1 MRPENLNNVLIIH
14 KMSVPSANV
23 LLRAAQVSIDEDKPI
38 YLDYYRDSLE
48 KKCCIGVQGTT
59 KYLVKTTDEYT
70 STIQTVFKCETCYVV
85 MTENSLYIV
94 DAGIAIKR
102 VLEPKEDAPK

>member
-1 MRPENLNNVLIIH
+1 
-14 KMSVPSANV
+14 MSVPSANV

-38 YLDYYRDSLE
+38 YLDYYRDSVE
-48 KKCCIGVQGTT
+48 KKCCIGVQGTS

-70 STIQTVFKCETCYVV
+70 STIQTVFKCENCFVV

-94 DAGIAIKR
+94 DASIPIKR
-102 VLEPKEDAPK
+102 VLESKEDTSN